1 MHALNDIG
9 VVIIRLNNE
18 RSSVA
23 FYVTDFAL
31 HGLERM
37 FRWYVHERLSFG
49 IRNDLG
55 SAYFHVVYASVAIKG
70 REWFCSI
77 QLSLERLG
85 FVES

>member
-1 MHALNDIG
+1 MKDSIAKKIRVKRRPSRSAPNRYIANGFSPICGALNDIG

-49 IRNDLG
+49 IP
-55 SAYFHVVYASVAIKG
+55 
-70 REWFCSI
+70 
-77 QLSLERLG
+77 
-85 FVES
+85 